1 MEWPPKKHVP
11 LGEPTIHS
19 DIVFRNGEYRATGID
34 PYWGASMPG
43 RIRWMTATNGGKN
56 VQPGDK
62 SFFAC
67 EAMMMGLPPRQEAMV
82 TSASNAESDSVVGC
96 RSNLSRFA
104 WLGDPTNM
112 EYTGKGDSHQCSSC
126 NVGISDFVPGDT
138 FLNQHAFFTKGECPY
153 LKANYNPDRLKIE
166 IGQERFRRGFIA
178 HPHVITA
185 PDPYTRPTVEVKFLI
200 YVTLAER
207 HWCYMCGNLSGAHAP
222 DCYRKM
228 TELTIKLKVSLYDL
242 KV

>member
-1 MEWPPKKHVP
+1 MEWPPKKQELV
-11 LGEPTIHS
+11 GEPTIHS
-19 DIVFRNGEYRATGID
+19 DIVFKNGIYVATGID
-34 PYWGASMPG
+34 PYFDANMTG
-43 RIRWMTATNGGKN
+43 RIEWMTRTNGGKN
-56 VQPGDK
+56 VPPGDN
-62 SFFAC
+62 SFFAR
-67 EAMMMGLPPRQEAMV
+67 EAIMLGLPSKQEATV
-82 TSASNAESDSVVGC
+82 TSAANAKSDSVVGC
-96 RSNLSRFA
+96 RSNLSRFC

-112 EYTGKGDSHQCSSC
+112 EYTGNGDSHQCSSC
-126 NVGISDFVPGDT
+126 NVGISNFVPGDT

-153 LKANYNPDRLKIE
+153 LKANYSPDRLKIE

-185 PDPYTRPTVEVKFLI
+185 PDAWNRPKVEVKFLI

-228 TELTIKLKVSLYDL
+228 TQLISKLKDSLYDL